1 MIRIVDPSHCCGC
14 SACVQRCPKQCISLR
29 EDAEG
34 FLYPE
39 VDTSLC
45 VDCGLC
51 EQVCPELHPDA
62 ERQPLQTFAAVNPD
76 AEVRRTSS
84 SGGVF
89 TALAEQV
96 IDAGGVVFGAAF
108 DEHWEVRHRCATTR
122 EELAAFRGSKYVQ
135 SVIGDTFLQA
145 ERFLKSGRRVLFSG
159 TPCQIAGLRRFL
171 RRDYDHLLCVDFVC
185 HGVPSPGVFRAYL
198 AEEMTKIARK
208 GEKKYSFAFSTIPS
222 IPKADALAARLGCRI
237 EDIRFRDKTNGWKKY
252 SFALSLS
259 KASAAGEKIQF
270 CALGDDK
277 KTNWHNWRC
286 TSLLAKLHLFCCFG
300 SSNQSCSPLHSFS
313 ENPKHLKNLSPN
325 STDLVFLS
333 SLCFTENAFMQAFLR
348 DLILRPSC
356 YACPAKCFRSGS
368 DLTLGDY
375 WGVEREAPHLDDDGG
390 TSVVF
395 VNSGRGQQ
403 FLSSLPFVLH
413 PQPFGRVHAHNPSI
427 TVSVNRPINRKFFF
441 MMLRRSG
448 FFRALGATTNPSL
461 PFRLWRKLYRMI

>member
-62 ERQPLQTFAAVNPD
+62 ERQPLQAFAAVNPD

-135 SVIGDTFLQA
+135 SVIGDTFLQT

-171 RRDYDHLLCVDFVC
+171 RRDYDHLLCVDFIC
-185 HGVPSPGVFRAYL
+185 HGVPSPGVFRVYL
-198 AEEMTKIARK
+198 AEEMAKLARQ

-270 CALGDDK
+270 CAL
-277 KTNWHNWRC
+277 
-286 TSLLAKLHLFCCFG
+286 
-300 SSNQSCSPLHSFS
+300 
-313 ENPKHLKNLSPN
+313 N
-325 STDLVFLS
+325 S
-333 SLCFTENAFMQAFLR
+333 FTENAFMQAFLR

-390 TSVVF
+390 TSLVF
-395 VNSGRGQQ
+395 VNSECGQH
-403 FLSSLPFVLH
+403 FLSSLPIAFH
-413 PQPFGRVHAHNPSI
+413 SQPFERVHAHNSSI
-427 TVSVNRPINRKFFF
+427 SASVNRPINRKFFF

-448 FFRALGATTNPSL
+448 FFRALGATTHPSL

>member
-1 MIRIVDPSHCCGC
+1 MIRISDSSRCCGC

-39 VDTSLC
+39 VDTSHC
-45 VDCGLC
+45 VNCGLC
-51 EQVCPELHPDA
+51 EQVCPELHADV
-62 ERQPLQTFAAVNPD
+62 ERQPLQTFAAINPD

-108 DEHWEVRHRCATTR
+108 DAHWEVRHRYAETR

-145 ERFLKSGRRVLFSG
+145 ERFLKSGRQVLFSG

-198 AEEMTKIARK
+198 AEEMTKIAHK
-208 GEKKYSFAFSTIPS
+208 GEKKYRFAFSTIPS
-222 IPKADALAARLGCRI
+222 IPKADVLAARLGCRI
-237 EDIRFRDKTNGWKKY
+237 DDIRFRDKTNGWKKFR
-252 SFALSLS
+252 FALSLS
-259 KASAAGEKIQF
+259 KASAAGEKIPF
-270 CALGDDK
+270 CALTDDER
-277 KTNWHNWRC
+277 T
-286 TSLLAKLHLFCCFG
+286 TS
-300 SSNQSCSPLHSFS
+300 S
-313 ENPKHLKNLSPN
+313 
-325 STDLVFLS
+325 
-333 SLCFTENAFMQAFLR
+333 CFTENAFMQAFLR

-375 WGVEREAPHLDDDGG
+375 WGVEHEAPHLDDDGG
-390 TSVVF
+390 TSLVF
-395 VNSGRGQQ
+395 ANSGRGQQ
-403 FLSSLPFVLH
+403 FLSSLPFLLH
-413 PQPFGRVHAHNPSI
+413 LQPFGRVHAHNPSI
-427 TVSVNRPINRKFFF
+427 TVSVSRPINRKFFF
-441 MMLRRSG
+441 MMLSRSG
-448 FFRALGATTNPSL
+448 FFRALGVTTNPSL
-461 PFRLWRKLYRMI
+461 PFRLLRKLYRMI

>member
-39 VDTSLC
+39 VDASLC

-108 DEHWEVRHRCATTR
+108 DAHWEVRHRCATTR

-171 RRDYDHLLCVDFVC
+171 RRDYDHLFCVDFIC

-198 AEEMTKIARK
+198 AEEMTKLARQ
-208 GEKKYSFAFSTIPS
+208 GEKKYSFAFSTILS

-252 SFALSLS
+252 SFAFFLS

-270 CALGDDK
+270 YALNG
-277 KTNWHNWRC
+277 
-286 TSLLAKLHLFCCFG
+286 
-300 SSNQSCSPLHSFS
+300 
-313 ENPKHLKNLSPN
+313 
-325 STDLVFLS
+325 
-333 SLCFTENAFMQAFLR
+333 FTGNAFMQAFLR

-395 VNSGRGQQ
+395 VNSERGQH
-403 FLSSLPFVLH
+403 FLSSLPIAFH
-413 PQPFGRVHAHNPSI
+413 SQPFERVHAHNTSI
-427 TVSVNRPINRKFFF
+427 SASVNRPINRKFFF

-448 FFRALGATTNPSL
+448 FFRALGATTHPSL

>member
-1 MIRIVDPSHCCGC
+1 MIRISDSSRCCGC

-39 VDTSLC
+39 VDTSHC
-45 VDCGLC
+45 VNCGLC
-51 EQVCPELHPDA
+51 EQVCPELHADA
-62 ERQPLQTFAAVNPD
+62 ERQPLQTFAAINPD
-76 AEVRRTSS
+76 AGVRLASS

-89 TALAEQV
+89 TALAEVV

-108 DEHWEVRHRCATTR
+108 DAHWEVRHRYAETR

-145 ERFLKSGRRVLFSG
+145 ERFLKSGRQVLFSG

-171 RRDYDHLLCVDFVC
+171 RRDYDLLLCVDFIC
-185 HGVPSPGVFRAYL
+185 HGVPSPGVFRVYL
-198 AEEMTKIARK
+198 AEKMAKIARK
-208 GEKKYSFAFSTIPS
+208 GEEKYRFAFSTIPS

-252 SFALSLS
+252 RFALSLS

-270 CALGDDK
+270 CALNG
-277 KTNWHNWRC
+277 
-286 TSLLAKLHLFCCFG
+286 
-300 SSNQSCSPLHSFS
+300 
-313 ENPKHLKNLSPN
+313 
-325 STDLVFLS
+325 
-333 SLCFTENAFMQAFLR
+333 FTENAFMQAFLR

-375 WGVEREAPHLDDDGG
+375 WGVEHEAPHLDDDGG
-390 TSVVF
+390 TSLVF
-395 VNSGRGQQ
+395 VNSERGQH
-403 FLSSLPFVLH
+403 FLSSLPFAFH
-413 PQPFGRVHAHNPSI
+413 SQPFERVHAHNSSI
-427 TVSVNRPINRKFFF
+427 SASVNRPINRKFFF

>member
-14 SACVQRCPKQCISLR
+14 SACVQRCSKQCISLR

-39 VDTSLC
+39 VNTSLC

-51 EQVCPELHPDA
+51 EQVCPELHADA
-62 ERQPLQTFAAVNPD
+62 ERRPLQTFAAINPD
-76 AEVRRTSS
+76 VGVRLASS

-89 TALAEQV
+89 TALAELV

-108 DEHWEVRHRCATTR
+108 DAHWEVRHRYAETR

-145 ERFLKSGRRVLFSG
+145 ERFLKSGRQVLFSG

-171 RRDYDHLLCVDFVC
+171 RRDYDRLLCVDFVC

-208 GEKKYSFAFSTIPS
+208 GEKKYRFAFSTIPS

-237 EDIRFRDKTNGWKKY
+237 VDIRFRDKTNGWKKF

-270 CALGDDK
+270 CALNG
-277 KTNWHNWRC
+277 
-286 TSLLAKLHLFCCFG
+286 
-300 SSNQSCSPLHSFS
+300 
-313 ENPKHLKNLSPN
+313 
-325 STDLVFLS
+325 
-333 SLCFTENAFMQAFLR
+333 FTENAFMQAFLR

-356 YACPAKCFRSGS
+356 YACPAKSFRSGS

-375 WGVEREAPHLDDDGG
+375 WGVEHEAPHLDDDGG
-390 TSVVF
+390 TSLVF
-395 VNSGRGQQ
+395 ANSGRGQH
-403 FLSSLPFVLH
+403 FLSSLPFAFH
-413 PQPFGRVHAHNPSI
+413 SQSFERVHAHNSSI
-427 TVSVNRPINRKFFF
+427 SLSVSRPINRKFFF

-448 FFRALGATTNPSL
+448 FFRALGVTTNPSL
-461 PFRLWRKLYRMI
+461 PFRLLRKLYRLL

>member
-39 VDTSLC
+39 VDASLC

-62 ERQPLQTFAAVNPD
+62 ERRPLQTFAAINPD

-108 DEHWEVRHRCATTR
+108 DAHWEVRHRCATTR

-171 RRDYDHLLCVDFVC
+171 RRDYDHLFCVDFIC

-198 AEEMTKIARK
+198 AEEMTKLARQ

-270 CALGDDK
+270 CALNG
-277 KTNWHNWRC
+277 
-286 TSLLAKLHLFCCFG
+286 
-300 SSNQSCSPLHSFS
+300 
-313 ENPKHLKNLSPN
+313 
-325 STDLVFLS
+325 
-333 SLCFTENAFMQAFLR
+333 FTENAFMQAFLR

-375 WGVEREAPHLDDDGG
+375 WGVEHEAPHLDDDGG
-390 TSVVF
+390 TSLVF
-395 VNSGRGQQ
+395 ANSGRGQQ
-403 FLSSLPFVLH
+403 ALSSLPFLLH

-427 TVSVNRPINRKFFF
+427 TVSVSHPINRKFFF
-441 MMLRRSG
+441 MLLSRSG
-448 FFRALGATTNPSL
+448 FFRALGVTTNPSL
-461 PFRLWRKLYRMI
+461 PFRLLRKLYRMI

>member
-39 VDTSLC
+39 VDTSHC
-45 VDCGLC
+45 VNCGLC
-51 EQVCPELHPDA
+51 EQVCPELHADA
-62 ERQPLQTFAAVNPD
+62 ERRPLQTFAAINPD
-76 AEVRRTSS
+76 AGVRLASS

-89 TALAEQV
+89 TVLAEQV

-108 DEHWEVRHRCATTR
+108 DAHWEVRHRYAETR

-145 ERFLKSGRRVLFSG
+145 ERFLKSGRQVLFSG

-208 GEKKYSFAFSTIPS
+208 GEKKYRFAFSTIPS
-222 IPKADALAARLGCRI
+222 IPKADVLAARLGCRI
-237 EDIRFRDKTNGWKKY
+237 DDIRFRDKTNGWKKY
-252 SFALSLS
+252 RFALSLS
-259 KASAAGEKIQF
+259 RASAAGEKIQF
-270 CALGDDK
+270 CAL
-277 KTNWHNWRC
+277 
-286 TSLLAKLHLFCCFG
+286 
-300 SSNQSCSPLHSFS
+300 
-313 ENPKHLKNLSPN
+313 N
-325 STDLVFLS
+325 S
-333 SLCFTENAFMQAFLR
+333 FTENAFMQAFLR

-390 TSVVF
+390 TSLVF
-395 VNSGRGQQ
+395 VNSERGQH
-403 FLSSLPFVLH
+403 FLSSLPFAFH
-413 PQPFGRVHAHNPSI
+413 SQPFERVHAHNSSI
-427 TVSVNRPINRKFFF
+427 SVSVNRPINRKFFF
-441 MMLRRSG
+441 MMLSRSG

>member
-39 VDTSLC
+39 VDASLC

-171 RRDYDHLLCVDFVC
+171 RRDYDHLLCVDFIC
-185 HGVPSPGVFRAYL
+185 HGVPSPGVFRVYL
-198 AEEMTKIARK
+198 AEEMAKLAHQ

-237 EDIRFRDKTNGWKKY
+237 EDIRFRDKTNGWKKF

-270 CALGDDK
+270 CAL
-277 KTNWHNWRC
+277 
-286 TSLLAKLHLFCCFG
+286 
-300 SSNQSCSPLHSFS
+300 
-313 ENPKHLKNLSPN
+313 N
-325 STDLVFLS
+325 S
-333 SLCFTENAFMQAFLR
+333 FTENAFMQAFLR

-395 VNSGRGQQ
+395 VNSERGQQ
-403 FLSSLPFVLH
+403 LLSSLPIVFH
-413 PQPFGRVHAHNPSI
+413 SQPFERVHAHNSSI
-427 TVSVNRPINRKFFF
+427 SASVSRPINRKFFF

-448 FFRALGATTNPSL
+448 FFRALGATTHPSL

>member
-39 VDTSLC
+39 VDASLC

-89 TALAEQV
+89 TALAEVV

-108 DEHWEVRHRCATTR
+108 DEHWEVRHRYAETR

-145 ERFLKSGRRVLFSG
+145 ERFLKSGRQVLFSG

-198 AEEMTKIARK
+198 AEEMTKIARQ

-237 EDIRFRDKTNGWKKY
+237 EDIRFRDKTNGWKKF

-270 CALGDDK
+270 CALNG
-277 KTNWHNWRC
+277 
-286 TSLLAKLHLFCCFG
+286 
-300 SSNQSCSPLHSFS
+300 
-313 ENPKHLKNLSPN
+313 
-325 STDLVFLS
+325 
-333 SLCFTENAFMQAFLR
+333 FTENAFMQAFLR

-375 WGVEREAPHLDDDGG
+375 WGVEHEAPHLDDDGG
-390 TSVVF
+390 TSLVF
-395 VNSGRGQQ
+395 ANSGRGQQ
-403 FLSSLPFVLH
+403 FLSSLPFLLH

-427 TVSVNRPINRKFFF
+427 TVSVSHPVNRKFFF
-441 MMLRRSG
+441 MMLSRSG
-448 FFRALGATTNPSL
+448 FFRALGVTTNPSL
-461 PFRLWRKLYRMI
+461 PFRLLRKLYRMI

>member
-1 MIRIVDPSHCCGC
+1 MLSIVEKSKCCGC

-39 VDTSLC
+39 VDTSHC
-45 VDCGLC
+45 VNCGLC
-51 EQVCPELHPDA
+51 EQVCPELHADA
-62 ERQPLQTFAAVNPD
+62 ERQPLQTFAAINPD
-76 AEVRRTSS
+76 AGVRLASS
-84 SGGVF
+84 SGGAF
-89 TALAEQV
+89 SALAEVV

-108 DEHWEVRHRCATTR
+108 DAHWEVRHRYAETR

-145 ERFLKSGRRVLFSG
+145 ERFLKSGRQVLFSG

-198 AEEMTKIARK
+198 AEEMTKIVHK
-208 GEKKYSFAFSTIPS
+208 GEKKYRFAFSTIPA
-222 IPKADALAARLGCRI
+222 IPKADTLAASLGCRI
-237 EDIRFRDKTNGWKKY
+237 DDIRFRDKTNGWKKFR
-252 SFALSLS
+252 FALSLS
-259 KASAAGEKIQF
+259 KASAAGEKIPF
-270 CALGDDK
+270 CALSDDE
-277 KTNWHNWRC
+277 RA
-286 TSLLAKLHLFCCFG
+286 TS
-300 SSNQSCSPLHSFS
+300 S
-313 ENPKHLKNLSPN
+313 
-325 STDLVFLS
+325 
-333 SLCFTENAFMQAFLR
+333 CFTENAFMQAFLR

-375 WGVEREAPHLDDDGG
+375 WGVEHEAPHLDDDGG
-390 TSVVF
+390 TSLVF
-395 VNSGRGQQ
+395 ANSGRGQQ

-427 TVSVNRPINRKFFF
+427 TVSVSRPVNRKFFF
-441 MMLRRSG
+441 MMLSRSG
-448 FFRALGATTNPSL
+448 FFRALGVTTNPSL
-461 PFRLWRKLYRMI
+461 PFRLLRKLYRLL

>member
-39 VDTSLC
+39 VDTQLC

-108 DEHWEVRHRCATTR
+108 DAHWEVRHRCATTR

-198 AEEMTKIARK
+198 AEEMAKLARQ

-270 CALGDDK
+270 CAL
-277 KTNWHNWRC
+277 
-286 TSLLAKLHLFCCFG
+286 
-300 SSNQSCSPLHSFS
+300 
-313 ENPKHLKNLSPN
+313 N
-325 STDLVFLS
+325 S
-333 SLCFTENAFMQAFLR
+333 FTENAFMQAFLR

-395 VNSGRGQQ
+395 VNSERGQQ
-403 FLSSLPFVLH
+403 LLSSLPIAFH
-413 PQPFGRVHAHNPSI
+413 SQPFERVHAHNTSI
-427 TVSVNRPINRKFFF
+427 SASVNRPINRKFFF

-448 FFRALGATTNPSL
+448 FFRALGATTHPSL

>member
-39 VDTSLC
+39 VDASLC

-96 IDAGGVVFGAAF
+96 IDDGGVVFGAAF

-171 RRDYDHLLCVDFVC
+171 RRDYDHLFCVDFIC

-198 AEEMTKIARK
+198 AEEMAKLARQ
-208 GEKKYSFAFSTIPS
+208 GEKKYSFAFSAIPS

-270 CALGDDK
+270 CAL
-277 KTNWHNWRC
+277 
-286 TSLLAKLHLFCCFG
+286 
-300 SSNQSCSPLHSFS
+300 
-313 ENPKHLKNLSPN
+313 N
-325 STDLVFLS
+325 S
-333 SLCFTENAFMQAFLR
+333 FTENAFMQAFLR

-395 VNSGRGQQ
+395 VNSERGQH
-403 FLSSLPFVLH
+403 FLSSLPFAFH
-413 PQPFGRVHAHNPSI
+413 SQPFERVHAHNSSI
-427 TVSVNRPINRKFFF
+427 SASVNRPINRKFFF

>member
-39 VDTSLC
+39 VDASLC

-171 RRDYDHLLCVDFVC
+171 RRDYDHLLCVDFIC

-198 AEEMTKIARK
+198 AEEMAKLARQ
-208 GEKKYSFAFSTIPS
+208 GEKKYSFALSTIPS

-270 CALGDDK
+270 CAL
-277 KTNWHNWRC
+277 
-286 TSLLAKLHLFCCFG
+286 
-300 SSNQSCSPLHSFS
+300 
-313 ENPKHLKNLSPN
+313 N
-325 STDLVFLS
+325 S
-333 SLCFTENAFMQAFLR
+333 FTENAFMQAFLR

-395 VNSGRGQQ
+395 VNSERGQQ
-403 FLSSLPFVLH
+403 LLSSLPIAFH
-413 PQPFGRVHAHNPSI
+413 SQPFERVHAHNSSI
-427 TVSVNRPINRKFFF
+427 SASVSRPINRKFFF

-448 FFRALGATTNPSL
+448 FFRALGVTTNPSL
-461 PFRLWRKLYRMI
+461 PFRLLRTFYRMI

>member
-39 VDTSLC
+39 VDASLC

-135 SVIGDTFLQA
+135 SVIGDTFLQT

-171 RRDYDHLLCVDFVC
+171 RRDYDHLLCVDFIC

-198 AEEMTKIARK
+198 AEEMAKLARQ

-270 CALGDDK
+270 CALTDEE
-277 KTNWHNWRC
+277 RA
-286 TSLLAKLHLFCCFG
+286 TS
-300 SSNQSCSPLHSFS
+300 S
-313 ENPKHLKNLSPN
+313 
-325 STDLVFLS
+325 
-333 SLCFTENAFMQAFLR
+333 CFTENVFMQAFLR

-375 WGVEREAPHLDDDGG
+375 WGVEHEAP
-390 TSVVF
+390 TSTMTVAPVWCLRTAGAD
-395 VNSGRGQQ
+395 SR
-403 FLSSLPFVLH
+403 LSLPFL
-413 PQPFGRVHAHNPSI
+413 FSFIPS
-427 TVSVNRPINRKFFF
+427 F
-441 MMLRRSG
+441 SG
-448 FFRALGATTNPSL
+448 GYTPTIPASPSPSASPL
-461 PFRLWRKLYRMI
+461 TASSSS

>member
-1 MIRIVDPSHCCGC
+1 MIRIVDPSRCCGC

-39 VDTSLC
+39 VDASLC

-76 AEVRRTSS
+76 AGVRLASS

-108 DEHWEVRHRCATTR
+108 DAHWEVRHRCATTR

-135 SVIGDTFLQA
+135 SVIGDTFLQT

-171 RRDYDHLLCVDFVC
+171 RRDYDLLLCVDFIC

-198 AEEMTKIARK
+198 AEEMTKLARQ

-237 EDIRFRDKTNGWKKY
+237 EDIRFRDKTNGWKK
-252 SFALSLS
+252 FRFVLSLS
-259 KASAAGEKIQF
+259 KASAAGEKIPF
-270 CALGDDK
+270 CALTDDESP
-277 KTNWHNWRC
+277 
-286 TSLLAKLHLFCCFG
+286 TS
-300 SSNQSCSPLHSFS
+300 S
-313 ENPKHLKNLSPN
+313 
-325 STDLVFLS
+325 
-333 SLCFTENAFMQAFLR
+333 CFTENAFMQAFLR

-368 DLTLGDY
+368 DLTFGDY
-375 WGVEREAPHLDDDGG
+375 WGVEHEAPHLDDDGG

-395 VNSGRGQQ
+395 VNSERGQH
-403 FLSSLPFVLH
+403 FLSSLPFAFH
-413 PQPFGRVHAHNPSI
+413 SQPFERVHAHNSSI
-427 TVSVNRPINRKFFF
+427 SASVNRPINRKFFF

>member
-1 MIRIVDPSHCCGC
+1 MLSIVEKSKCCGC

-29 EDAEG
+29 EDSEG

-39 VDTSLC
+39 VDTSHC
-45 VDCGLC
+45 VNCGLC
-51 EQVCPELHPDA
+51 EQVCPELHADA
-62 ERQPLQTFAAVNPD
+62 ERQPLQTFAAINPD
-76 AEVRRTSS
+76 AGVRLASS

-89 TALAEQV
+89 TALAELV

-108 DEHWEVRHRCATTR
+108 DAHWEVRHRYAETR

-145 ERFLKSGRRVLFSG
+145 ERFLKSGRQVLFSG

-198 AEEMTKIARK
+198 AEEMTKIAHK
-208 GEKKYSFAFSTIPS
+208 GEKKYRFAFSTIPS

-237 EDIRFRDKTNGWKKY
+237 DDIRFRDKTNGWKRY
-252 SFALSLS
+252 RFALSLS
-259 KASAAGEKIQF
+259 KASAAGEKIPF
-270 CALGDDK
+270 CALTDDE
-277 KTNWHNWRC
+277 RS
-286 TSLLAKLHLFCCFG
+286 TS
-300 SSNQSCSPLHSFS
+300 SY
-313 ENPKHLKNLSPN
+313 
-325 STDLVFLS
+325 
-333 SLCFTENAFMQAFLR
+333 FTENAFMQAFLR

-375 WGVEREAPHLDDDGG
+375 WGVEQEAPHLDDDGG
-390 TSVVF
+390 TSLVF
-395 VNSGRGQQ
+395 ANSGRGQQ
-403 FLSSLPFVLH
+403 FLSSLPFLLH

-427 TVSVNRPINRKFFF
+427 TVSVSRPINRKFFF
-441 MMLRRSG
+441 MMLSRSG
-448 FFRALGATTNPSL
+448 FFRALGVTIKPSL
-461 PFRLWRKLYRMI
+461 PFRLLRKLYRMI

>member
-1 MIRIVDPSHCCGC
+1 MIRISDSSRCCGC

-39 VDTSLC
+39 VDTSHC
-45 VDCGLC
+45 VNCGLC
-51 EQVCPELHPDA
+51 EQVCPELHADA
-62 ERQPLQTFAAVNPD
+62 ERQPLQTFAAINPD
-76 AEVRRTSS
+76 AGVRLASS

-108 DEHWEVRHRCATTR
+108 DAHWEVRHRYAETR

-145 ERFLKSGRRVLFSG
+145 ERFLKSGRQVLFSG

-208 GEKKYSFAFSTIPS
+208 RKKKYRFAFSTIPS

-237 EDIRFRDKTNGWKKY
+237 DDIRFRDKTNGWKKY
-252 SFALSLS
+252 RFALSLS
-259 KASAAGEKIQF
+259 KASAAGEKIPF
-270 CALGDDK
+270 CALTDDEGS
-277 KTNWHNWRC
+277 
-286 TSLLAKLHLFCCFG
+286 TS
-300 SSNQSCSPLHSFS
+300 S
-313 ENPKHLKNLSPN
+313 
-325 STDLVFLS
+325 
-333 SLCFTENAFMQAFLR
+333 CFTENAFMQAFLR

-375 WGVEREAPHLDDDGG
+375 WGVEHEAPHLDDDGG
-390 TSVVF
+390 TSLVF
-395 VNSGRGQQ
+395 ANSGRGQQ
-403 FLSSLPFVLH
+403 FLSSLPFLLH
-413 PQPFGRVHAHNPSI
+413 PQPLGRVHAHNPSI
-427 TVSVNRPINRKFFF
+427 TVSVSRPVNRKFFF

-448 FFRALGATTNPSL
+448 FFRALGVTTNPSL
-461 PFRLWRKLYRMI
+461 PFRLLRKFYRMI

>member
-1 MIRIVDPSHCCGC
+1 MIRISDPSRCCGC
-14 SACVQRCPKQCISLR
+14 SACVQRCPKQCISLC

-39 VDTSLC
+39 VDTSHC
-45 VDCGLC
+45 IDCGLC
-51 EQVCPELHPDA
+51 EQVCPELHADA
-62 ERQPLQTFAAVNPD
+62 ERRPLQTFAAINPD
-76 AEVRRTSS
+76 AGVRLASS

-108 DEHWEVRHRCATTR
+108 DAHWEVRHRYAETR

-145 ERFLKSGRRVLFSG
+145 ERFLKSGRQVLFSG

-198 AEEMTKIARK
+198 AEEMTKIVHR
-208 GEKKYSFAFSTIPS
+208 GEKKFRFAFSTIPS

-237 EDIRFRDKTNGWKKY
+237 DDIRFRDKTNGWKKFR
-252 SFALSLS
+252 FALSLS
-259 KASAAGEKIQF
+259 KASAAGEKIPF
-270 CALGDDK
+270 CALTDDE
-277 KTNWHNWRC
+277 RA
-286 TSLLAKLHLFCCFG
+286 TS
-300 SSNQSCSPLHSFS
+300 S
-313 ENPKHLKNLSPN
+313 
-325 STDLVFLS
+325 
-333 SLCFTENAFMQAFLR
+333 CFTENAFMQAFLR

-375 WGVEREAPHLDDDGG
+375 WGVEHEAPHLDDDGG
-390 TSVVF
+390 TSLVF
-395 VNSGRGQQ
+395 ANSGRGQQ
-403 FLSSLPFVLH
+403 FLSSLPFLLH
-413 PQPFGRVHAHNPSI
+413 SQPFGRVHAHNSSI
-427 TVSVNRPINRKFFF
+427 TVSVSRPVNRKFFF
-441 MMLRRSG
+441 MMLSRSG
-448 FFRALGATTNPSL
+448 FFRALGVTTNPSL
-461 PFRLWRKLYRMI
+461 PFRLLRKLYRLL

>member
-1 MIRIVDPSHCCGC
+1 MLSIVDPSRCCGC

-39 VDTSLC
+39 VDASLC

-96 IDAGGVVFGAAF
+96 IDAGGVVFGAVF
-108 DEHWEVRHRCATTR
+108 DAHWEVRHRCATTR
-122 EELAAFRGSKYVQ
+122 EELAACRGSKYVQ

-171 RRDYDHLLCVDFVC
+171 RRDYDHLLCVDFIC

-198 AEEMTKIARK
+198 AEEMTKLARQ
-208 GEKKYSFAFSTIPS
+208 GEKKYRFAFSTIPS

-237 EDIRFRDKTNGWKKY
+237 DDIRFRDKTNGWKKY
-252 SFALSLS
+252 RFALSLS
-259 KASAAGEKIQF
+259 KASAAGEKIPF
-270 CALGDDK
+270 CALTDDE
-277 KTNWHNWRC
+277 RA
-286 TSLLAKLHLFCCFG
+286 TS
-300 SSNQSCSPLHSFS
+300 S
-313 ENPKHLKNLSPN
+313 
-325 STDLVFLS
+325 
-333 SLCFTENAFMQAFLR
+333 CFTENAFMQAFLR

-375 WGVEREAPHLDDDGG
+375 WGVEHEAPHLDDDGG
-390 TSVVF
+390 TSLVF
-395 VNSGRGQQ
+395 ANSGRGQQ
-403 FLSSLPFVLH
+403 FLSSLPFLLH

-427 TVSVNRPINRKFFF
+427 TVSVSRPVNRKFFF
-441 MMLRRSG
+441 MMLSRSG
-448 FFRALGATTNPSL
+448 FFRALGVTTNPSL
-461 PFRLWRKLYRMI
+461 PFRLLRKLYRLL

>member
-1 MIRIVDPSHCCGC
+1 MLSIVEKSKCCGC

-39 VDTSLC
+39 VDTSHC
-45 VDCGLC
+45 VNCGLC
-51 EQVCPELHPDA
+51 EQVCPELHADA
-62 ERQPLQTFAAVNPD
+62 ERRPLQTFAAINPD
-76 AEVRRTSS
+76 AGVRLASS

-89 TALAEQV
+89 TVLAEQV

-108 DEHWEVRHRCATTR
+108 DAHWEVRHRYAETR

-145 ERFLKSGRRVLFSG
+145 ERFLKSGRQVLFSG

-208 GEKKYSFAFSTIPS
+208 GEKKYRFAFSTIPS
-222 IPKADALAARLGCRI
+222 IPKADVLAARLGCRI
-237 EDIRFRDKTNGWKKY
+237 DDIRFRDKTNGWKKF

-259 KASAAGEKIQF
+259 RASAAGEKIQF
-270 CALGDDK
+270 CAL
-277 KTNWHNWRC
+277 
-286 TSLLAKLHLFCCFG
+286 
-300 SSNQSCSPLHSFS
+300 
-313 ENPKHLKNLSPN
+313 N
-325 STDLVFLS
+325 S
-333 SLCFTENAFMQAFLR
+333 FTENAFMQAFLR

-390 TSVVF
+390 TSLVF
-395 VNSGRGQQ
+395 VNSERGQH
-403 FLSSLPFVLH
+403 FLSSLPFAFH
-413 PQPFGRVHAHNPSI
+413 SQPFERVHAHNSSI
-427 TVSVNRPINRKFFF
+427 SVSVNRPINRKFFF
-441 MMLRRSG
+441 MMLSRSG

-461 PFRLWRKLYRMI
+461 PFRLLRKFYRMI

>member
-1 MIRIVDPSHCCGC
+1 MIRIVDPSRCCGC

-39 VDTSLC
+39 VDASLC

-76 AEVRRTSS
+76 AGVRLASS

-108 DEHWEVRHRCATTR
+108 DAHWEVRHRCATTR

-135 SVIGDTFLQA
+135 SVIGDTFLQT

-171 RRDYDHLLCVDFVC
+171 RRDYDLLLCVDFIC

-198 AEEMTKIARK
+198 AEEMTKLARQ

-237 EDIRFRDKTNGWKKY
+237 EDIRFRDKTNGWKKF

-270 CALGDDK
+270 CAL
-277 KTNWHNWRC
+277 
-286 TSLLAKLHLFCCFG
+286 
-300 SSNQSCSPLHSFS
+300 
-313 ENPKHLKNLSPN
+313 N
-325 STDLVFLS
+325 S
-333 SLCFTENAFMQAFLR
+333 FTENAFMQAFLR

-390 TSVVF
+390 TSLVF
-395 VNSGRGQQ
+395 ANSGRGEQ
-403 FLSSLPFVLH
+403 FLSSLPFAFH
-413 PQPFGRVHAHNPSI
+413 SQPFSRVHAHNPSI
-427 TVSVNRPINRKFFF
+427 TASVNRSINRKFFF
-441 MMLRRSG
+441 MMLSRSG

>member
-1 MIRIVDPSHCCGC
+1 MIRISDSSRCCGC

-39 VDTSLC
+39 VDTSHC
-45 VDCGLC
+45 VNCGLC
-51 EQVCPELHPDA
+51 EQVCPELHVDA
-62 ERQPLQTFAAVNPD
+62 ERQPLQTFAAINPD
-76 AEVRRTSS
+76 AGVRLASS

-89 TALAEQV
+89 TALAEVV

-108 DEHWEVRHRCATTR
+108 DAHWEVRHRYAETR

-145 ERFLKSGRRVLFSG
+145 ERFLKSGRQVLFSG

-208 GEKKYSFAFSTIPS
+208 GEKKY
-222 IPKADALAARLGCRI
+222 R
-237 EDIRFRDKTNGWKKY
+237 
-252 SFALSLS
+252 FALSLS

-270 CALGDDK
+270 CALTDDE
-277 KTNWHNWRC
+277 RA
-286 TSLLAKLHLFCCFG
+286 TS
-300 SSNQSCSPLHSFS
+300 S
-313 ENPKHLKNLSPN
+313 
-325 STDLVFLS
+325 
-333 SLCFTENAFMQAFLR
+333 CFTENAFMQAFLR

-395 VNSGRGQQ
+395 VNSERGQH
-403 FLSSLPFVLH
+403 FLSSLPFAFH
-413 PQPFGRVHAHNPSI
+413 SQPFERVHAHNSSI
-427 TVSVNRPINRKFFF
+427 SASVNRPINRKFFF

-448 FFRALGATTNPSL
+448 FFRALGVTTNPSL
-461 PFRLWRKLYRMI
+461 PFRLLRKFYRMI